1 LNISGECH
9 PNLTTGESMHPLYP
23 NLFSPLKLGN
33 NILKNRAIMGSM
45 HTGLE
50 EKRGGFER
58 LAAFYSERA
67 AGGIALMVTGGF
79 SPNFRGQLKPFAAT
93 MSSSRHVKKH
103 RVITDAVHQNDAK
116 ILLQILHAGRYGYQP
131 FVVAPSEIKSPIS
144 PFKPAA
150 LSAKGIERTIEQFV
164 NASILA
170 SKAGYDG
177 VEIMGSEGYLIN
189 QFLVARTNARADQWA
204 LGEAERFATEIVKRS
219 RVAVG
224 NEFIIMYRLSML
236 DLVDKGSD
244 WPTIVQL
251 AKAIESAGADIINTG
266 IGWHEARIPTIA
278 TSVPRGAF
286 SWVTQRMMGEV
297 NIPLV
302 TSNRINTPEVA
313 EKVLADGCADMI
325 SMARP
330 LLADPDFIRKA
341 EQQRSVEIN
350 TCIACNQACLDHT
363 FKNQVASCLLN
374 PRACHETQLTIRRST
389 SPKKLAVIGAGP
401 AGLSC
406 AITAAQRGHSVTL
419 YESSPD
425 IGGQFKLASK
435 IPGKEEFLE
444 SLRYYTTM
452 LKKEGVEVKLNTTA
466 THAELDK
473 QKYDHLVIATGV
485 IGRTPQILGIE
496 HPIVLS
502 YQQALNLS
510 QDIGPRIA
518 IIGAGGIG
526 FDVAEFLCHKD
537 HSYTLDRDKW
547 LEYWG
552 IDSSLEYSGGLIA
565 PRFEPTGQ
573 QIYILQ
579 RKSSKP
585 GASLGKTTGWIHRS
599 TLKREGVNFISGVD
613 YQNIDDQGLHF
624 KTDGKTQ
631 LLEVD
636 NIIICAGQLSNR
648 SLYEELKGTAKKI
661 DVIGGAS
668 FATELDAKRAI
679 DQGTRLAASL

>member
-1 LNISGECH
+1 
-9 PNLTTGESMHPLYP
+9 MHPLYP
-23 NLFSPLKLGN
+23 NLLSPLKIGKTT
-33 NILKNRAIMGSM
+33 LKNRAIMGSM

-67 AGGIALMVTGGF
+67 AGGIGLIVTGGF
-79 SPNFRGQLKPFAAT
+79 SPNFRGQLKPFAAS
-93 MSSSRHVKKH
+93 MSRLSHSKKH
-103 RVITDAVHQNDAK
+103 RIITDAVHREDGK

-131 FVVAPSEIKSPIS
+131 FVVAPSGIKSPIS
-144 PFKPAA
+144 PFKPSA
-150 LSAKGIERTIEQFV
+150 LSEGGIERTIEQFV
-164 NASILA
+164 NAAVLA

-189 QFLVARTNARADQWA
+189 QFLVARTNQRTDQWA
-204 LGEAERFATEIVKRS
+204 LSEAERFATGIVKRS
-219 RVAVG
+219 RAKVG
-224 NEFIIMYRLSML
+224 GDFIIMYRLSML
-236 DLVDKGSD
+236 DLIDDGSD
-244 WPTIVQL
+244 WATVVQL
-251 AKAIESAGADIINTG
+251 AKAIETAGADIINTG

-302 TSNRINTPEVA
+302 TSNRVNTPEIA
-313 EKVLADGCADMI
+313 ESILADGCADLV

-330 LLADPDFIRKA
+330 LLADPDFILKA
-341 EQQRSVEIN
+341 EQQRSNEIN

-363 FKNQVASCLLN
+363 FNNQIASCLLN
-374 PRACHETQLTIRRST
+374 PRACHETQLTISKAIQ
-389 SPKKLAVIGAGP
+389 PKKLAVIGAGP

-419 YESSPD
+419 YETSPE

-452 LKKEGVEVKLNTTA
+452 LKKEGVKVKLNTTA
-466 THAELDK
+466 TPAHLGK
-473 QKYDHLVIATGV
+473 HQYDHIIMATGV
-485 IGRTPQILGIE
+485 VGRTPQIPGID
-496 HPIVLS
+496 HPMVLS
-502 YQQALNLS
+502 YRQALNRS
-510 QDIGPRIA
+510 QNIGPRIA

-526 FDVAEFLCHKD
+526 FDVAEFLCHKE

-547 LEYWG
+547 LDYWG
-552 IDSSLEYSGGLIA
+552 IDKALNHPGGLTK
-565 PRFEPTGQ
+565 PHFEPNGK
-573 QIYILQ
+573 QIYLLQ

-585 GASLGKTTGWIHRS
+585 GSKLGKTTGWIHRS

-613 YQNIDDQGLHF
+613 YQKIDDQGLHF
-624 KTDGKTQ
+624 KADGKTQ
-631 LLEVD
+631 LLKVD
-636 NIIICAGQLSNR
+636 NIVICAGQLSNR
-648 SLYEELKGTAKKI
+648 HLYEDLKSTSHQI
-661 DVIGGAS
+661 DIIGGAS
-668 FATELDAKRAI
+668 LASELDAKRAI

>member
-1 LNISGECH
+1 
-9 PNLTTGESMHPLYP
+9 M
-23 NLFSPLKLGN
+23 
-33 NILKNRAIMGSM
+33 LKNRAIMGSM

-67 AGGIALMVTGGF
+67 AGGIGLMVTGGF

-93 MSSSRHVKKH
+93 MSKSRHAKKH
-103 RVITDAVHQNDAK
+103 RLITDAVHQNGGK

-131 FVVAPSEIKSPIS
+131 FVVAPSKIKSPIS
-144 PFKPAA
+144 PFKPSA
-150 LSAKGIERTIEQFV
+150 LSANGVERTIEQFV
-164 NASILA
+164 NASVLA

-189 QFLVARTNARADQWA
+189 QFLVARTNVRTDQWA

-219 RVAVG
+219 RAAVAD
-224 NEFIIMYRLSML
+224 EFIIMYRLSML
-236 DLVDKGSD
+236 DLVEMGSD
-244 WPTIVQL
+244 WPTIVHL
-251 AKAIESAGADIINTG
+251 AKAIEHAGADIINTG

-278 TSVPRGAF
+278 TSVPRAAF

-302 TSNRINTPEVA
+302 TSNRINTPETA
-313 EKVLADGCADMI
+313 ESILADGCADMV

-330 LLADPDFIRKA
+330 LLADPEFMLKA
-341 EQQRSVEIN
+341 EQQKSLEIN

-363 FKNQVASCLLN
+363 FKNQIASCLLN
-374 PRACHETQLTIRRST
+374 PRACHETQLTIRKSRA
-389 SPKKLAVIGAGP
+389 PKKLAIIGAGP

-406 AITAAQRGHSVTL
+406 AVTAAQRGHSVTL

-466 THAELDK
+466 TCTELDK
-473 QKYDHLVIATGV
+473 QNYDHVVIATGV
-485 IGRTPQILGIE
+485 VGRTPQIPGIE
-496 HPIVLS
+496 HPMVLS
-502 YQQALNLS
+502 YQQALNLP
-510 QDIGPRIA
+510 QTIGPRVA

-537 HSYTLDRDKW
+537 HSYTLDRNKW
-547 LEYWG
+547 LECWG
-552 IDSSLEYSGGLIA
+552 IDPKLEHSGGLIK
-565 PRFEPTGQ
+565 PRFEPTGN
-573 QIYILQ
+573 QIYLLQ
-579 RKSSKP
+579 RKLSKP
-585 GASLGKTTGWIHRS
+585 GGSLGKTTGWIHRA
-599 TLKREGVNFISGVD
+599 TLKREGVNFMSGVS
-613 YQNIDDQGLHF
+613 YQKIDDKGVHIEIG
-624 KTDGKTQ
+624 GKTQ
-631 LLEVD
+631 LLEVN
-636 NIIICAGQLSNR
+636 NIIICAGQVSNN
-648 SLYEELKGTAKKI
+648 SLYEELKSTTNHI
-661 DVIGGAS
+661 DIIGGAS
-668 FATELDAKRAI
+668 LATELDAKRAI
-679 DQGTRLAASL
+679 DQGTRLAVNL